1 MIEINIDDYNK
12 NNTNNNINTNYQNY
26 QVNKYKNINVNLFSE
41 KNLCKSIKK
50 DITTSLTLPVIVRKN
65 VHKVIYDSYAKA
77 LPVIYCGTKVIYFK
91 NNPSSNF
98 NINNIAQSNI
108 PLSKTQILTITQEL
122 PTELKKLKKSSST
135 ST

>member
-1 MIEINIDDYNK
+1 M
-12 NNTNNNINTNYQNY
+12 
-26 QVNKYKNINVNLFSE
+26 
-41 KNLCKSIKK
+41 SIY
-50 DITTSLTLPVIVRKN
+50 L
-65 VHKVIYDSYAKA
+65 
-77 LPVIYCGTKVIYFK
+77 TKVIYFK

-122 PTELKKLKKSSST
+122 PTELKKLNKSSST